1 MAHKKSMSRTRI
13 KKLMAKLE
21 DRPELFEQFERILE
35 LSDPKE
41 GGKGLDINR
50 LEGFLIPEIRATGKA
65 AISEFGRLV
74 EEEEAKQVKADEPE
88 ATMREKKR

>member
-1 MAHKKSMSRTRI
+1 
-13 KKLMAKLE
+13 MAKLD
-21 DRPELFEQFERILE
+21 DRSELLGQIERILE

-41 GGKGLDINR
+41 GGKGLDINL

-74 EEEEAKQVKADEPE
+74 EQEEAEQVKAEEPE